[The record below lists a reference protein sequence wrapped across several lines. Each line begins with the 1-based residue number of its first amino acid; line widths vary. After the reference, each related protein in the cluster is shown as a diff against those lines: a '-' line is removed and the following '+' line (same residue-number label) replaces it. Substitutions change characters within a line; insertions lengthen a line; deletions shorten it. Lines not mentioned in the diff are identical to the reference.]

1 MAGRRY
7 NGRQLI
13 VNDDMSYQES
23 FFDKR
28 DIKQLIQYDTARF
41 YYPTPAERQ
50 AMNLSTLNWTATS
63 KLYNLAFEY
72 YGDPSL
78 WWIIAWFNQKP
89 TEAHFK
95 IGDVFYIPLDYR
107 QVIEFFQKQN
117 GDI

>member
-50 AMNLSTLNWTATS
+50 AN
-63 KLYNLAFEY
+63 NLADKHY
-72 YGDPSL
+72 DDPSL

-95 IGDVFYIPLDYR
+95 IGDVFYVPLDYR
-107 QVIEFFQKQN
+107 QVIEVFQKQN